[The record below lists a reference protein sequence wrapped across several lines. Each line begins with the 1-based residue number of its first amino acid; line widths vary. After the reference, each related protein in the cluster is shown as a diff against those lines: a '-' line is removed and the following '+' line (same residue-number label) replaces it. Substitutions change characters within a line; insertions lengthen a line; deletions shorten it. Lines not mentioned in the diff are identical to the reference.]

1 MKKFIKRV
9 NLSEQWRNEENKLLP
24 VVKKILSEGID
35 ELIDFYNKGK
45 IKNSKNAYSINFI
58 KKIKIK

>member
-24 VVKKILSEGID
+24 VVKKILSSGEYIGSH
-35 ELIDFYNKGK
+35 LI
-45 IKNSKNAYSINFI
+45 
-58 KKIKIK
+58 